1 MRLSEA
7 QREEIEA
14 SVPASALVRK
24 ALEQYLDLTGM
35 TPTEFADA
43 CDRSPNT
50 IRYFLRDEYSIIAGS
65 DLLLVKIIGVH
76 HLLPFEQDVC
86 APIPFQA
93 VCYLSKHLICEL
105 NRRELANDNNGRR
118 AYFVRSSGTMTATQ
132 LLKEIAM
139 AAGVASQGDSRRV
152 LRALRRAF
160 SGRAVLL
167 VIDEAQQLNIAALEA
182 VRELLD
188 EPPHC
193 GLLILVTSRK
203 RRSST
208 D

>member
-1 MRLSEA
+1 
-7 QREEIEA
+7 
-14 SVPASALVRK
+14 
-24 ALEQYLDLTGM
+24 
-35 TPTEFADA
+35 
-43 CDRSPNT
+43 
-50 IRYFLRDEYSIIAGS
+50 
-65 DLLLVKIIGVH
+65 
-76 HLLPFEQDVC
+76 
-86 APIPFQA
+86 
-93 VCYLSKHLICEL
+93 
-105 NRRELANDNNGRR
+105 
-118 AYFVRSSGTMTATQ
+118 MTATQ

-193 GLLILVTSRK
+193 GLLILGSHELERKFTANAIELEQWNSRIFGFRALDP
-203 RRSST
+203 RRSARMT
-208 D
+208 Q